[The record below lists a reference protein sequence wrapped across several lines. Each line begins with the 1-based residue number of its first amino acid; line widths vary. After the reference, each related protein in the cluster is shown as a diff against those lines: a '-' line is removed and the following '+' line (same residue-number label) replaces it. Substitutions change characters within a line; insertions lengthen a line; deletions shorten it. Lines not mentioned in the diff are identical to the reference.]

1 MNAVTTAPPLLRI
14 QGLSVSLP
22 AGADRRHAVQDLS
35 LDLWRNEIL
44 CVVGES
50 GSGKSVMSRAVL
62 GLFPSRHV
70 QPSAGHILFEGE
82 DLLQATPERLRD
94 LRGNRIAMIFQEPMT
109 ALNPVLRI
117 GAQIDEVLEIH
128 RSGDAEARRAFNSS
142 ARRAR
147 VLELLAAVNLP
158 DPQQILSAYPHQLSG
173 GQRQR
178 AMIAMALALEP
189 DILIADE
196 PTTALDVTTQ
206 AQILL
211 LIRDLQR
218 KKGMGVIFVTHDF
231 GVVAE
236 IADRIA
242 VMQHGRL
249 VEQGPAEQVLSQPQA
264 GYTRSL
270 LAAVPSLTPG
280 PKRDFSAQPVVLS
293 VNALSKS
300 YRSGGGLFG
309 GRFGSKGRSV
319 DALAAVSFSV
329 RRGETVGIV
338 GESGSGKST
347 AARCIARLI
356 NADSGQIMVEGV
368 DIAPLSARALR
379 PVRRRMQMVFQD
391 PFGSLNPRRTVGQL
405 IAEGPIVHGLS
416 EASAHARALELLD
429 LVGLERRAAA
439 RYPHEFS
446 GGQRQRIG
454 LARALALEPSILV
467 ADEPVSALDVSVQDQ
482 VLRLLADIRNRLGL
496 TVLFIT
502 HDLRVASQVCD
513 SIVVM
518 HKGRVVESG
527 PVADVYARPAHAYT
541 QALLAAVPGRHWGR
555 DNEARLATAPA
566 APA

>member
-1 MNAVTTAPPLLRI
+1 VRADAPLLRI

-22 AGADRRHAVQDLS
+22 AGADRRHAVEDLS

-70 QPSAGHILFEGE
+70 QPSAGRILFEEE

-117 GAQIDEVLEIH
+117 GAQIDEVLDIH
-128 RSGDAEARRAFNSS
+128 RSGDGA

-147 VLELLAAVNLP
+147 VLDLLAAVNLP
-158 DPQQILSAYPHQLSG
+158 DPRQILSAYPHQLSG

-211 LIRDLQR
+211 LIRELQR

-249 VEQGPAEQVLSQPQA
+249 VEQGSADQVLNQPMA
-264 GYTRSL
+264 AYTRSL

-280 PKRDFSAQPVVLS
+280 PKRDFSAQPVALS

-309 GRFGSKGRSV
+309 GKGRSV

-356 NADSGQIMVEGV
+356 DADSGQILVEGV
-368 DIAPLSARALR
+368 DIAALSARALR

-454 LARALALEPSILV
+454 LARALALEPAILV

-527 PVADVYARPAHAYT
+527 PVADVYAHPAHAYT
-541 QALLAAVPGRHWGR
+541 QALLAAVPGRHWSH
-555 DNEARLATAPA
+555 DNDARLATAPA
-566 APA
+566 APP